1 MAMDLRSAARDAF
14 QSLRQNRLRSALTML
29 GIMIGIA
36 AVICTVAI
44 GQGGQAQIQDQLEN
58 IGDNLIWIE
67 AGGRNVNGV
76 RTGAY
81 GTQSLRLED
90 EEMIAHL
97 PQIKACSPHV
107 DSHIQIVYGNRNW
120 WTHYRG
126 VAPSFLGIEHWDIA
140 SGVPFTDSDVEHLA
154 KVCLLGQTVV
164 ERLFPGENPV
174 GKTVRIMNLPFVV
187 VGVFAPKGLSTS
199 GWDQDDTLMMPY
211 SVAMKELAGKYWLDD
226 IMCSAVSP
234 AAIPPTEEQIG
245 KLLRLRHR
253 LLPDEP
259 DDFNIRHPEAV
270 LEALK
275 ESNRIFA
282 LLLASIASISL
293 LVGGIG
299 IMNIM
304 LVSVTERTREIGVRM
319 AVGAT
324 RWDIQR
330 QFLIEAVALSLVGGA
345 AGVAVGIA
353 ATPGLRWAFSWPA
366 TFSIEAL
373 VLAVVVSVTTG
384 VFFGYYPARRAAAL
398 SPIDALRYE

>member
-1 MAMDLRSAARDAF
+1 MAMNLRSAVQGAF
-14 QSLRQNRLRSALTML
+14 QSLRQNRMRSALTML

-36 AVICTVAI
+36 AVICTVAL

-58 IGDNLIWIE
+58 IGDNLIWVE

-76 RTGAY
+76 RTGAN

-90 EEMIAHL
+90 EQAIAAL
-97 PQIKACSPHV
+97 PLLKTCSLHV
-107 DSHIQIVYGNRNW
+107 DSHIQVAYQDQNW

-126 VAPSFLGIEHWDIA
+126 VAPSFFRIAHWVVA
-140 SGVPFTDSDVEHLA
+140 SGAPFTDSDVEHMA
-154 KVCLLGQTVV
+154 KVCILGQTVA
-164 ERLFPGENPV
+164 ERLFPRGNPV
-174 GKTVRIMNLPFVV
+174 GKTIRIKNLPFVV
-187 VGVFAPKGLSTS
+187 VGVFAPKGLSTY

-211 SVAMKELAGKYWLDD
+211 SVAMKELTGQYWLDD

-253 LLPDEP
+253 PLPDEP

-275 ESNRIFA
+275 QPNRVFA

-293 LVGGIG
+293 LVGGIN

-304 LVSVTERTREIGVRM
+304 LVSVTERTREIGVRR

-345 AGVAVGIA
+345 AGVAIGIA

-373 VLAVVVSVTTG
+373 AWAVVVSVTTG
-384 VFFGYYPARRAAAL
+384 IFFGYYPARRAAAL
-398 SPIDALRYE
+398 IPIDALRYE